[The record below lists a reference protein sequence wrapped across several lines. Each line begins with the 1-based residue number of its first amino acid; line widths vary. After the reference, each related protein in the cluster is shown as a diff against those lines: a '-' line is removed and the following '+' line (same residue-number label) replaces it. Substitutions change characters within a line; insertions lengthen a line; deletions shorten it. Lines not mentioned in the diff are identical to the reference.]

1 MGKGGFMWKRIKNNF
16 DSGIE
21 RIKWFSSILSERMKI
36 EFSVIKLVSDSD
48 KKEKERAEKLRLI
61 GERVFELKE
70 QHEKNVLKDK
80 VIADSISGVE
90 KLNAEIEDINKK
102 VSEVSKVE

>member
-1 MGKGGFMWKRIKNNF
+1 MWKKIKNNF

-36 EFSVIKLVSDSD
+36 EFSVIKLVSDKD
-48 KKEKERAEKLRLI
+48 KKEKERAEKMRLI

-70 QHEKNVLKDK
+70 QHDKNVLKDK
-80 VIADSISGVE
+80 VIAGSISEIE
-90 KLNAEIEDINKK
+90 KLDSEIEDINKK
-102 VSEVSKVE
+102 VSEISKVEG

>member
-1 MGKGGFMWKRIKNNF
+1 MWKKIKNNF

-36 EFSVIKLVSDSD
+36 EFSVIKLVSDRD

-61 GERVFELKE
+61 GERVFELRE
-70 QHEKNVLKDK
+70 QQDKNVLKDK
-80 VIADSISGVE
+80 IITSAISEIE
-90 KLNAEIEDINKK
+90 KLDSEIEDINKK
-102 VSEVSKVE
+102 VSEISKVE

>member
-1 MGKGGFMWKRIKNNF
+1 MWKRIKNNF
-16 DSGIE
+16 DAGIE

-36 EFSVIKLVSDSD
+36 EFSVIKLVSDRD

-70 QHEKNVLKDK
+70 QHDKNVLKDK
-80 VIADSISGVE
+80 VIAGSISEIE
-90 KLNAEIEDINKK
+90 KLDSEIEDIKKK
-102 VSEVSKVE
+102 VSEISKVEG

>member
-1 MGKGGFMWKRIKNNF
+1 MWKRIKNNF

-36 EFSVIKLVSDSD
+36 EFSVIKLVSDRD

-80 VIADSISGVE
+80 VIADSISEIE
-90 KLNAEIEDINKK
+90 KLDSEIEDINKK
-102 VSEVSKVE
+102 VSEISKVE

>member
-1 MGKGGFMWKRIKNNF
+1 MWKRIKNNF
-16 DSGIE
+16 DAGIE

-36 EFSVIKLVSDSD
+36 EFSVIKLVSDRD

-70 QHEKNVLKDK
+70 QHDKNVLKDK
-80 VIADSISGVE
+80 VIAGSISEIE
-90 KLNAEIEDINKK
+90 KLNSEIEDINEKA
-102 VSEVSKVE
+102 SEISKVEG

>member
-1 MGKGGFMWKRIKNNF
+1 MWKRVKNNF

-21 RIKWFSSILSERMKI
+21 RIKWFSSILSERVKI
-36 EFSVIKLVSDSD
+36 EFSVIKLVSDRD

-70 QHEKNVLKDK
+70 QHDKNVLKDK
-80 VIADSISGVE
+80 VIAGSISEIE
-90 KLNAEIEDINKK
+90 KLDSEIEDINKK
-102 VSEVSKVE
+102 VSEISKVE

>member
-1 MGKGGFMWKRIKNNF
+1 MWKRIKNNF
-16 DSGIE
+16 DSGIG

-36 EFSVIKLVSDSD
+36 EFSVIRLVSDRD
-48 KKEKERAEKLRLI
+48 KKDKERAEKLRLI

-80 VIADSISGVE
+80 IIADSISGIE

-102 VSEVSKVE
+102 VSEISKVE

>member
-1 MGKGGFMWKRIKNNF
+1 MWKRIKNNF

-36 EFSVIKLVSDSD
+36 EFSVIKLVSDRD

-80 VIADSISGVE
+80 VIADSISGIE

>member
-1 MGKGGFMWKRIKNNF
+1 MWKRIKNNF

-36 EFSVIKLVSDSD
+36 EFSVIKLVSDRD

-70 QHEKNVLKDK
+70 QHDKNVLKDK
-80 VIADSISGVE
+80 VIADSISGIE
-90 KLNAEIEDINKK
+90 KLNADIEDINKK
-102 VSEVSKVE
+102 VSEISKVE

>member
-1 MGKGGFMWKRIKNNF
+1 MWKKIKNNF

-36 EFSVIKLVSDSD
+36 EFSVIKLVSDRD

-61 GERVFELKE
+61 GERVFELRE
-70 QHEKNVLKDK
+70 QQDKNILKDK
-80 VIADSISGVE
+80 VIAGSISEME
-90 KLNAEIEDINKK
+90 KLDSEIEDIKNK
-102 VSEVSKVE
+102 VSEISKVEG

>member
-1 MGKGGFMWKRIKNNF
+1 MWKRIKNNF

-36 EFSVIKLVSDSD
+36 EFSVIKLVSDRD

-70 QHEKNVLKDK
+70 QHDKNVLKDK
-80 VIADSISGVE
+80 VIAGSISEIE
-90 KLNAEIEDINKK
+90 KLDSEIEDINKK
-102 VSEVSKVE
+102 VSEISKVE

>member
-1 MGKGGFMWKRIKNNF
+1 MWKRIKSNF

-36 EFSVIKLVSDSD
+36 EFSVIKLLSDRD

-61 GERVFELKE
+61 GERVFELRE
-70 QHEKNVLKDK
+70 QQDKNVLKDK
-80 VIADSISGVE
+80 VIAGSISEIE
-90 KLNAEIEDINKK
+90 KLDSEIEDIKNK
-102 VSEVSKVE
+102 VSEISKVEG

>member
-1 MGKGGFMWKRIKNNF
+1 MWKKIKNNF

-36 EFSVIKLVSDSD
+36 EFSVIKLVSDRD

-70 QHEKNVLKDK
+70 QHDKNVLKDK
-80 VIADSISGVE
+80 VIAGSISEIE
-90 KLNAEIEDINKK
+90 KLDSEIEDINKK
-102 VSEVSKVE
+102 VSEISKVEG

>member
-1 MGKGGFMWKRIKNNF
+1 MWKRIKNNF
-16 DSGIE
+16 DAGIE

-36 EFSVIKLVSDSD
+36 EFSVIKLVSDRD

-80 VIADSISGVE
+80 VIADSISGIE

-102 VSEVSKVE
+102 MSEISKVE

>member
-1 MGKGGFMWKRIKNNF
+1 MWKRIKNNF
-16 DSGIE
+16 ESGIE
-21 RIKWFSSILSERMKI
+21 RIKWFSSILSERVKI
-36 EFSVIKLVSDSD
+36 EFSVIKLVSDRD

-80 VIADSISGVE
+80 VIADSISGIE
-90 KLNAEIEDINKK
+90 KLNAEIEDISKK
-102 VSEVSKVE
+102 MSDISKVE

>member
-1 MGKGGFMWKRIKNNF
+1 MWKRIKNNF

-36 EFSVIKLVSDSD
+36 EFSVIKLISDRD

-61 GERVFELKE
+61 GERVFEVRE
-70 QHEKNVLKDK
+70 QHDKNVLKDK
-80 VIADSISGVE
+80 VIADSISGIE

-102 VSEVSKVE
+102 VSEISKVE